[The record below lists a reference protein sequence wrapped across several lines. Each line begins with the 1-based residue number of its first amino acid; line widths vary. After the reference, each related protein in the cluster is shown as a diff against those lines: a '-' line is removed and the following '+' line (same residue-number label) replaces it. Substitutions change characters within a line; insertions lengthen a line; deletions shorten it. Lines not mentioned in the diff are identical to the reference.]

1 MGFIWWYWIAMQ
13 NFRNAKG
20 IQLWQKVKMQFHF
33 ATSFQK
39 TGPRGETAVHAILQ
53 IFHCVMSMF
62 GQDNLLFEGYSVILP
77 KVHLASL

>member
-1 MGFIWWYWIAMQ
+1 MQ

-20 IQLWQKVKMQFHF
+20 IQLQQKVKMQFHF

-39 TGPRGETAVHAILQ
+39 TGSRGETAVHAILQ
-53 IFHCVMSMF
+53 IFHCVMWSMF
-62 GQDNLLFEGYSVILP
+62 GQDNRSFEGYSVILP